1 MVKRTFV
8 IEFISCLP
16 VLILFLFFTT
26 EGSLIDSG
34 LFKVVKK
41 NVSVIS
47 NDLHLAWVDL
57 EYLRISYTQLN

>member
-47 NDLHLAWVDL
+47 NDLDL
-57 EYLRISYTQLN
+57 EYLRISYIQLN